1 MEVLIVELANGAGD
15 AGSIEASHEVDVR
28 PSKRRMLREE
38 TLVQSSLERII
49 TGMTEEVMEITGLG
63 GALDHLFGE
72 VLGMERHLE
81 REGSSTG

>member
-1 MEVLIVELANGAGD
+1 
-15 AGSIEASHEVDVR
+15 
-28 PSKRRMLREE
+28 MLGEE
-38 TLVQSSLERII
+38 TLIQSRLERII